1 MDEKPYPFLGENRE
15 PVPMCQGDTQKIDSE
30 YTRKGTCS
38 IFVFTKVLAGIM
50 LVLKNIEPQLTGQ
63 RKFATDWKNAI
74 LTKKK
79 SFIRGD

>member
-50 LVLKNIEPQLTGQ
+50 LVLKNIEPQL
-63 RKFATDWKNAI
+63 DWAEKICYRLEECYPNKEKVI
-74 LTKKK
+74 H
-79 SFIRGD
+79 